1 MSPSRIRSLVVAFA
15 SAAVVLC
22 SAAPVRAQASA
33 PAPLRSTVFPSDS
46 ARSRKTGAVSQRSI
60 VDTLTARLNKLEMHE
75 TTIPPG
81 AMPHPAHK
89 HLNEE
94 LIVVRSG
101 TIEVLLDGK
110 TLTARTGDIAYM
122 ASNEM
127 HGFRNVGP
135 GPATYLVIRM
145 DAPDQPGDP
154 KP

>member
-1 MSPSRIRSLVVAFA
+1 MVALS
-15 SAAVVLC
+15 SAAGVLF
-22 SAAPVRAQASA
+22 AGATARAQEPAAA
-33 PAPLRSTVFPSDS
+33 PAPQRSTVFPSDS
-46 ARSRKTGAVSQRSI
+46 ARSRKTGATTQRSI
-60 VDTLTARLNKLEMHE
+60 VDTLTARLKKLEMHE
-75 TTIPPG
+75 TTIASG

-94 LIVVRSG
+94 LIFVRSG
-101 TIEVLLDGK
+101 TIEVLLDRK

-127 HGFRNVGP
+127 HGFRNVGA

-145 DAPDQPGDP
+145 DTPDQPGDR